1 MDKFE
6 FDYLLYYRNWHGN
19 TIVDKT
25 PIGKLAFQLLEPFRL
40 LVQHGKTKRKLKR
53 RIGHCFDAQELLAEY
68 LRENY
73 VKPYLKGELPKY
85 DAAAK
90 NADVP
95 VNGTLWQLRWES
107 VPARD
112 KAVDICLSSAVRCKG
127 KLEHMILTKGTIS
140 KYVDIPDFAYVKL
153 TEERRPKIPWFS
165 DLLGLYLLSA
175 YGGIWADH
183 LCFFTSE
190 IPEKIVNADFFAIQ
204 RSADAGNWNWGDF
217 EDYFSW
223 NLSNRVKLFNGFIAA
238 KKGNKLIDALK
249 DILSEYWRRET
260 GSPHYF
266 IFQILFD
273 VLLEYPQLRSANWEI
288 ADNIKPYFLQT
299 ILAKGYDSEK
309 QLGRVSA
316 ASFVHKLTYGSFSD
330 YKKKST
336 SHRLEKFASSTD
348 IFPVPLVKNREN
360 KKISNCPVCGGESYS
375 ISNKYDINTLIC
387 IWRSTYGINPIPPA
401 YGGETMHKLHC
412 NTCGS
417 YFYDLDI
424 PDFKEMYNALSR
436 TEGYPEEKWE
446 YNAAIGIINAV
457 KPRNLFEIGA
467 GFGYFLKKA
476 RCFVP
481 EVSCSEINPG
491 AVSILNKMGVRVR
504 PENLVEIKEKFDI
517 VCSFQ
522 VFEHMPDIGT
532 VFCDVVSLLS
542 KGGRLIIAVPNPDGI
557 LKITSGI
564 LCVPPH
570 HRTDFT
576 RESFLYLAKKHNL
589 AVEYYRTE
597 PLSKGERKVLKKMD
611 INSIQAG
618 HSCLVCF
625 KVEG

>member
-1 MDKFE
+1 M
-6 FDYLLYYRNWHGN
+6 
-19 TIVDKT
+19 
-25 PIGKLAFQLLEPFRL
+25 
-40 LVQHGKTKRKLKR
+40 
-53 RIGHCFDAQELLAEY
+53 
-68 LRENY
+68 
-73 VKPYLKGELPKY
+73 
-85 DAAAK
+85 
-90 NADVP
+90 
-95 VNGTLWQLRWES
+95 
-107 VPARD
+107 
-112 KAVDICLSSAVRCKG
+112 DICLSSAVKYKG
-127 KLEHMILTKGTIS
+127 KLEHRILTKGTIS
-140 KYVDIPDFAYVKL
+140 KYVDIPDFAYAKL

-175 YGGIWADH
+175 YGGIWADY

-190 IPEKIVNADFFAIQ
+190 IPEKIINADFFAFQ

-223 NLSNRVKLFNGFIAA
+223 NLANRVKLFNGFIAA

-273 VLLEYPQLRSANWEI
+273 VLLEYPQFRSANCEI
-288 ADNIKPYFLQT
+288 ADDTKLHFLQT
-299 ILAKGYDSEK
+299 ILAKGLGYSEK
-309 QLGRVSA
+309 LWSRVSA
-316 ASFVHKLTYGSFSD
+316 ASFVHKLTYGVVSND
-330 YKKKST
+330 K
-336 SHRLEKFASSTD
+336 EKMSRS
-348 IFPVPLVKNREN
+348 LVKFVGSRDVFPSSPG
-360 KKISNCPVCGGESYS
+360 KTVKIYKCPVCNGESYS
-375 ISNKYDINTLIC
+375 ISDKYDINALIS
-387 IWRSTYGINPIPPA
+387 IWRSEYGINPIPTA

-424 PDFKEMYNALSR
+424 PDFKEMYDALSR
-436 TEGYPEEKWE
+436 IEGYYPEKKWE
-446 YNAAIGIINAV
+446 YDAAIGIINAV
-457 KPRNLFEIGA
+457 KPQNLFEIGA

-481 EVSCSEINPG
+481 EVSCSEFNPE
-491 AVSILNKMGVRVR
+491 AVSVLNRMGVKVR

-532 VFCDVVSLLS
+532 VFCDVVNLLS

-564 LCVPPH
+564 LEVPP
-570 HRTDFT
+570 
-576 RESFLYLAKKHNL
+576 
-589 AVEYYRTE
+589 
-597 PLSKGERKVLKKMD
+597 PIIERISRGNRSNTLQKSTISPWSTTAQSRFPKANAD
-611 INSIQAG
+611 G
-618 HSCLVCF
+618 
-625 KVEG
+625 